1 MKEGN
6 PERCRVTWFNLQH
19 EREEEEEP
27 LLRRIDEIKE
37 MNNSL
42 NREMYSFY
50 LILSISSKS
59 LTTASF
65 NIWKTCSFTQI
76 PSSLYVRE

>member
-1 MKEGN
+1 MKERN

-42 NREMYSFY
+42 NREMSFY
-50 LILSISSKS
+50 LILQQESHDRLFQYLKNM
-59 LTTASF
+59 LLLP
-65 NIWKTCSFTQI
+65 KYPR
-76 PSSLYVRE
+76 PSMCVRE